1 MTRPTDDQL
10 REIADFLELRG
21 FEPSCVD
28 WLRSLC
34 GQPAP
39 LPGEGDVWAELIQ
52 REHDPVLRVLFAR
65 RRQVGIERYG
75 VPLQRNNGRDALQDA
90 LDEAL
95 DLYVYASS
103 LDRETA
109 GNIPILARIAIR
121 DIARAMRERD
131 VESLVDTLDDIPSD
145 EAVVEVDEHTPAFV
159 ETEGETNVYRL
170 ICDGPDGTGC
180 PTSRQIEVT
189 ARSGSE
195 ARLYAER
202 AGWCG
207 AMPHV
212 DLCPSCWS
220 ASLPF

>member
-1 MTRPTDDQL
+1 MTRPTDEQL

-21 FEPSCVD
+21 FESASVD

-75 VPLQRNNGRDALQDA
+75 VPLQRGNGRDALQDA

-103 LDRETA
+103 IDRETA

-121 DIARAMRERD
+121 DISRAMRERD
-131 VESLVDTLDDIPSD
+131 VDSLVDTLDDIPSD
-145 EAVVEVDEHTPAFV
+145 EAVVEVDDDDSAFAMHRIV
-159 ETEGETNVYRL
+159 
-170 ICDGPDGTGC
+170 CDGSDDGNGC
-180 PTSRQIEVT
+180 PSDAVIEVSGPDYEK
-189 ARSGSE
+189 ARWN
-195 ARLYAER
+195 AER
-202 AGWCG
+202 YGWHRFG
-207 AMPHV
+207 FATM
-212 DLCPSCWS
+212 CPACWS
-220 ASLPF
+220 SSLPF

>member
-1 MTRPTDDQL
+1 MTRPTDEQL

-21 FEPSCVD
+21 FEPSSVD

-103 LDRETA
+103 LNRETA

-145 EAVVEVDEHTPAFV
+145 KAVVEVDEGTPAFDG
-159 ETEGETNVYRL
+159 TEGETSVYRL
-170 ICDGPDGTGC
+170 ICDGPDGASGC
-180 PTSRQIEVT
+180 PELEQIEVSAT
-189 ARSGSE
+189 SADGARWVAERHGWARSG
-195 ARLYAER
+195 
-202 AGWCG
+202 G
-207 AMPHV
+207 A
-212 DLCPSCWS
+212 DLCPGCWR